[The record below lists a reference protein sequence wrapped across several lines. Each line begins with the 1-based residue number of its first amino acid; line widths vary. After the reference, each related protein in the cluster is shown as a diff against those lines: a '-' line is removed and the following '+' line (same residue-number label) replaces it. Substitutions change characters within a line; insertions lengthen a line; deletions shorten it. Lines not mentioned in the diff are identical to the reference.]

1 MLLVKNLLSMDY
13 ACCNV
18 SHFVY
23 QLQSAYPRVATKVRS
38 LSQIHVVMAE
48 YMETQNIR
56 VTE

>member
-1 MLLVKNLLSMDY
+1 MDY